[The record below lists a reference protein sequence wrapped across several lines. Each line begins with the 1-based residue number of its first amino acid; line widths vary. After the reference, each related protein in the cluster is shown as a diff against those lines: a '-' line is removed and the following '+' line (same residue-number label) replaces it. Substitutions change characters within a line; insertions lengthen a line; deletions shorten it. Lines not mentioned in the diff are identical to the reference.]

1 MKKLTITVL
10 LTVVFVLPKI
20 TEAQQISSQITGN
33 YSTSVTQKVYVI
45 ASKVNLSDASQVW
58 LANKYLQQDSSINS
72 LILQNAD
79 ALVIKKFTDSTDKLI
94 INGLKSV
101 VSNSEKQA
109 LLQYLHSLNPEI
121 LIINGHSTEGVDLT
135 TQFGI
140 ALRKSAQLQ
149 LNDNQIVQ
157 LIEQGIIYSQ
167 KLKYIKN
174 NPDSGNFNPHVFEI
188 DKMQQILT
196 ELQYSNML
204 DIKNKQ
210 QATKKANADWD
221 ELVKKGLN
229 NLYNRDTVL
238 FQAKKYHLKQL
249 AVLDKYFHIDRKI
262 AANETRKLEKEM
274 PEALKLLSANDI
286 DNNYKSQFGFALKY
300 KKELQLNQQQVLQLL
315 DKAKDYE
322 SKMQFARKHP
332 DSGYFDSHK
341 FESINMTSILTLSK
355 YEQLLAYKN
364 KDKAVEQAGYT
375 WYELTKKGLS
385 SGLNKDSTIGTIS
398 QYYTLTYSIIDMY
411 AHDIDARKRALKAID
426 AQMPA
431 ALVLIKKSKSNGN
444 AGQYVW

>member
-1 MKKLTITVL
+1 MVTYWATSSGSHFFNSTIDSKGEHIRFDVSTGTVRL
-10 LTVVFVLPKI
+10 KTFAREPAKVIRTTYAKQTNTV
-20 TEAQQISSQITGN
+20 
-33 YSTSVTQKVYVI
+33 
-45 ASKVNLSDASQVW
+45 AS
-58 LANKYLQQDSSINS
+58 
-72 LILQNAD
+72 
-79 ALVIKKFTDSTDKLI
+79 
-94 INGLKSV
+94 
-101 VSNSEKQA
+101 
-109 LLQYLHSLNPEI
+109 
-121 LIINGHSTEGVDLT
+121 LT
-135 TQFGI
+135 TQNNIPRGFMQSFNYKYVTAEYWPVKDIYGKLFNTKYKQPI
-140 ALRKSAQLQ
+140 VYACVFNYLQ
-149 LNDNQIVQ
+149 WHPTWW
-157 LIEQGIIYSQ
+157 G
-167 KLKYIKN
+167 K
-174 NPDSGNFNPHVFEI
+174 
-188 DKMQQILT
+188 
-196 ELQYSNML
+196 
-204 DIKNKQ
+204 
-210 QATKKANADWD
+210 
-221 ELVKKGLN
+221 
-229 NLYNRDTVL
+229 RDTVL
-238 FQAKKYHLKQL
+238 LQAKKYHLKQL
-249 AVLDKYFHIDRKI
+249 AVLDKFFHIDRKL

-300 KKELQLNQQQVLQLL
+300 QKELQLNQQQVLQLL